1 MSNSEIELFHKDN
14 FSFKEKFYILMDLL
28 VTNQNPNRIESM
40 IFLGISYL
48 QIIVGFFATQ
58 IGVFNINESIFDKIL
73 FYCEKILRLFELFID
88 KYTQFKVMNF
98 VFFCTILFFLIYF
111 LIVCSNI
118 GKNSFYSYKELIIN
132 YFIKS
137 FIYFGYN
144 IILDFVFSNFCFGE
158 TNPFFKGVSC
168 KNKDN
173 LDMVIISI
181 LLFIL
186 TVILNLILQCFYC
199 DSMYLS
205 TSYYARISCNYEIY
219 TSLNSIMFS
228 LLLKQANYLS
238 KDIFLI
244 YNLLISSFFFKF
256 YINNYLYYDK
266 NTNILAGL
274 FHILYLW
281 TSIFCIIFVNLD
293 YNKKGVIYIISSIV
307 VLYFYIHLKYK
318 IEENIF
324 LDTPFHK
331 ICNKSH
337 FLYFIKN
344 LIDKM
349 NHLRENPK
357 DKAILAGIMDIHSIE
372 CPNQECIPKTDEK
385 LYLPITNEWSDRTK
399 PKIDD
404 NVYLINFI
412 VIITNYFIYRDFYS
426 PDMIINIS
434 LYYLEIIGNFCQSMY
449 YYKKVKELKLTF
461 QEQFSFERLK
471 IRISKALI
479 EKCKSPNE
487 PCTSLEDLNVTIYF
501 KYYDLTQ
508 QFIEEM
514 NKDVNLSLQFWKILE
529 NEQLNTHQEIDYNKV
544 FKLTDNIRITKR
556 KIENIW
562 QQLLKIYSGVND
574 LFNLYYEYL
583 DQINDDDLKKR
594 DLDEIKR
601 KNETFT
607 DTLTKNYYSI
617 LFNKDTG
624 IIVANGDKGKEGIIE
639 KVNSETEK
647 IFKYNPDEL
656 KGLNIDILMP
666 KLYSKMHKDF
676 MEKYY
681 NVGEKIII
689 DKGGLHSFGKDKN
702 NSIIILKI
710 IVKLFPM
717 LNENVYFISIIL
729 KENIDDIIYIDGK
742 FNIQGMSRKLM
753 KELDIKNKRL
763 FQDNDIPFYV
773 ICKKFVNFYKIF
785 LQVKKN
791 NKSKKIKKQNS
802 ILDISSFSD
811 IGNNNE
817 NKTHKIIENE
827 NIQINENIELEYEIH
842 IPKFMH
848 DFSEYSHKSFKRV
861 KTNTIISEEYIPEDI
876 NEDDKE
882 INNSGDEFGESDLL
896 VQQKENKN
904 SFISNSDNQVK
915 ISLSISYLNPPLNNK
930 NIVSQTNIPLETPTP
945 TPNLKLSIPKNE
957 FISHK
962 MNLKNDNFELKNCL
976 TVDNSF
982 LTQNNYEYNKKEEVE
997 KIFLTTIDK
1006 YRFLFE
1012 QGKFNDLED
1021 FIDLNNH
1028 STHQDYKFNFTFERY
1043 TYGNKNM
1050 SYMIRCIDNKND
1062 YMTSDVDSLGDWDVK
1077 INKYKKEKAES
1088 IRPLFELNGDE
1099 KKKILKQIDSFYYLS
1114 TENKEFQKILNMCKE
1129 DINKMSIVHG
1139 QKKDEIMDDENS
1151 SQTSQS
1157 GYNSDLV
1164 KKNRIEEI
1172 RANILNNI
1180 SNFYTLKYIK
1190 ISVFSISFFTVIYGT
1205 IYLILFYK
1213 IFDKLFFTNKLNIQ
1227 LFQTTIWMT
1236 NLIGSLVSLRSLFY
1250 NIKENQNFNFNSY
1263 IEDKYEYFITLKKR
1277 NYDLYNNITHFF
1289 GLFEYNIGRYID
1301 SKNQDKFFWDK
1312 EKISYYYNDLNDT
1325 DAFPLALS
1333 QVLSDIYSL
1342 LMNKDF
1348 NLSEIVNDEKSQ
1360 NYLNFIS
1367 FLAIENSYDNVIP
1380 NQYLKLKIIP
1390 GLLQDSNRSLRTI
1403 LFIILLIYACLML
1416 LFCLIYSF
1424 LLHLTNKNMG
1434 EVFEKITK
1442 IRIEK
1447 IEETIKKIEL
1457 FNISLK
1463 KFYEKDSQKVLDNT
1477 NSKINEEKNLSPQN
1491 INENKSLIN
1500 SHESQNDLIIESNRI
1515 IPLKIL
1521 NYAYLQ
1527 TILLF
1532 GILCAF
1538 LIPIYLITNSMVIS
1552 SNKLINVENYMF
1564 GKILIAFA
1572 STLKVK
1578 CMMNECNTK
1587 NDLVYNGLIDNN
1599 KIQKIVQ
1606 GISIFQ
1612 QLNIYYNDQFLLNV
1626 CKSIF
1631 ELNTTDYDD
1640 CMNDILIQ
1648 SANNTESLLK
1658 IHEQIIDDLY
1668 KDAIL
1673 KKDTNFTLN
1682 NGTVVKFRNIYLFS
1696 TDTFKELEKIFYKY
1710 IVPVSNT
1717 FSQICLD
1724 SLIKYLKEKKNIVVI
1739 LTIIFFVM
1747 VILLC
1752 VYIAFCFVN
1761 QLIHLL
1767 SVSRCILKIIPT
1779 SVINNTQE
1787 LESWI
1792 ENKY

>member
-1 MSNSEIELFHKDN
+1 MSINEIELFHKDN
-14 FSFKEKFYILMDLL
+14 FTFKEKFYILMDLL
-28 VTNQNPNRIESM
+28 VTNQNPNRVESI

-58 IGVFNINESIFDKIL
+58 IGVFNINESIFDKML
-73 FYCEKILRLFELFID
+73 FNCEKILRLFELFID
-88 KYTQFKVMNF
+88 KYKEFKIMNY
-98 VFFCTILFFLIYF
+98 VFFSIIFFFLIYF
-111 LIVCSNI
+111 LIVCSTI
-118 GKNSFYSYKELIIN
+118 WKNLFYSYKELIIN

-144 IILDFVFSNFCFGE
+144 IILDFVFSVFCFGE

-173 LDMVIISI
+173 LEIVIISI

-186 TVILNLILQCFYC
+186 TIILIFILQCFYC

-205 TSYYARISCNYEIY
+205 TSFYARISCNYEIY
-219 TSLNSIMFS
+219 TSLNSIFFS
-228 LLLKQANYLS
+228 IFLIQANYLS

-244 YNLLISSFFFKF
+244 YNLLISSLFFIF

-266 NTNILAGL
+266 NTNTLAGL

-281 TSIFCIIFVNLD
+281 TSIFCIIFVNFD
-293 YNKKGVIYIISSIV
+293 YNEKGVIYIISSII
-307 VLYFYIHLKYK
+307 VLYFYHNLKYK

-324 LDTPFHK
+324 LDIPFYK
-331 ICNKSH
+331 ITSNSH
-337 FLYFIKN
+337 FLYYIKN
-344 LIDKM
+344 LIDKI
-349 NHLRENPK
+349 NHIQENPK
-357 DKAILAGIMDIHSIE
+357 DKAILAGIMDIHSLE
-372 CPNQECIPKTDEK
+372 CPNPECIAKTDEK

-412 VIITNYFIYRDFYS
+412 IIITNYFLYRDYYS
-426 PDMIINIS
+426 PDMIINLS
-434 LYYLEIIGNFCQSMY
+434 LYYLEIIGNYCQSMY
-449 YYKKVKELKLTF
+449 YYKKVKEMKLTF

-471 IRISKALI
+471 IRIAKALI

-487 PCTSLEDLNVTIYF
+487 PCTSLEDLNVTVYF
-501 KYYDLTQ
+501 KYYDLIQ

-514 NKDVNLSLQFWKILE
+514 NKDINLSLQFWKFLE
-529 NEQLNTHQEIDYNKV
+529 NKQLNPHLQIDYNKI
-544 FKLTDNIRITKR
+544 FKLTDDIRITK
-556 KIENIW
+556 KTIETIW
-562 QQLLKIYSGVND
+562 EKLLIIYSGVND
-574 LFNLYYEYL
+574 LFYLYYEYL

-594 DLDEIKR
+594 DLEEIKR

-607 DTLTKNYYSI
+607 DNLTKNYYSI

-639 KVNSETEK
+639 KVNSVTEK
-647 IFKYNPDEL
+647 IFKYNSDEL

-666 KLYSKMHKDF
+666 KLYSKMHKKF
-676 MEKYY
+676 MEKYF
-681 NVGEKIII
+681 NIGEKIII
-689 DKGGLHSFGKDKN
+689 DKGGLRTLGKDKN
-702 NSIIILKI
+702 NSIIIIKI
-710 IVKLFPM
+710 IVKLFPI
-717 LNENVYFISIIL
+717 LNENVFFIAIIS

-742 FNIQGMSRKLM
+742 FNIQGMSMKLM
-753 KELDIKNKRL
+753 KELNIKNNLL

-785 LQVKKN
+785 LLGKKN
-791 NKSKKIKKQNS
+791 NKSKKIKKSNS
-802 ILDISSFSD
+802 VIDNSSYGEFD
-811 IGNNNE
+811 NNND
-817 NKTHKIIENE
+817 NKSHIDIENE
-827 NIQINENIELEYEIH
+827 NIQINENIELEYEIQ
-842 IPKFMH
+842 IPQFIY
-848 DFSEYSHKSFKRV
+848 DFSEYSNKV
-861 KTNTIISEEYIPEDI
+861 NTNEKTNTITPSELIPEDI
-876 NEDDKE
+876 NEDEDE
-882 INNSGDEFGESDLL
+882 INYPNNEFGENDLL
-896 VQQKENKN
+896 VQPNEDRN
-904 SFISNSDNQVK
+904 SLVSNFDNHK
-915 ISLSISYLNPPLNNK
+915 R
-930 NIVSQTNIPLETPTP
+930 NILTILYHKPTSETPTP
-945 TPNLKLSIPKNE
+945 NQNLDIQILNNEYNNSNKMDINKENYEMKNN
-957 FISHK
+957 SY
-962 MNLKNDNFELKNCL
+962 NVNNFLVSQSK
-976 TVDNSF
+976 F
-982 LTQNNYEYNKKEEVE
+982 EYNKKEEVE
-997 KIFLTTIDK
+997 KNFLGKIDK

-1012 QGKFNDLED
+1012 QAKFNDLED
-1021 FIDLNNH
+1021 FIDANNS
-1028 STHQDYKFNFTFERY
+1028 STHPDYKFNFTFERY
-1043 TYGNKNM
+1043 SYGNKNM
-1050 SYMIRCIDNKND
+1050 SYMIRCIDNKNKCLG
-1062 YMTSDVDSLGDWDVK
+1062 SDVDSLGDCDQK

-1088 IRPLFELNGDE
+1088 IKPLFEIDE
-1099 KKKILKQIDSFYYLS
+1099 KEKNNILTQIDSFYLLS
-1114 TENKEFQKILNMCKE
+1114 TENKKFQKLLNLCKE

-1190 ISVFSISFFTVIYGT
+1190 ISVFSISFFTIIYGVIY
-1205 IYLILFYK
+1205 LVLFYK
-1213 IFDKLFFTNKLNIQ
+1213 IFDKLYFANKINIQ
-1227 LFQTTIWMT
+1227 LFQSTIWMT
-1236 NLIGSLVSLRSLFY
+1236 NLIGSLVSLRALF
-1250 NIKENQNFNFNSY
+1250 NNLKENQNYKFNSY
-1263 IEDKYEYFITLKKR
+1263 IEDNYEYFITLKKK
-1277 NYDLYNNITHFF
+1277 NYDLYINITKYF
-1289 GLFEYNIGRYID
+1289 GLLEYNIGRYID

-1312 EKISYYYNDLNDT
+1312 EKISYYYHDLNDT
-1325 DAFPLALS
+1325 DAFPLGLS
-1333 QVLSDIYSL
+1333 QVLSDINSL
-1342 LMNKDF
+1342 LMNKNF
-1348 NLSEIVNDEKSQ
+1348 NLSKIVIDEKST
-1360 NYLNFIS
+1360 NYLNYIS

-1390 GLLQDSNRSLRTI
+1390 NLFQDSNSSLRTI

-1424 LLHLTNKNMG
+1424 LLHLTNENMG
-1434 EVFEKITK
+1434 EGFEKITK

-1447 IEETIKKIEL
+1447 IEETIKKIEV
-1457 FNISLK
+1457 FNVSLK
-1463 KFYEKDSQKVLDNT
+1463 KYIEKDSQKFLDYTNT
-1477 NSKINEEKNLSPQN
+1477 KSNEEKNQQTQN
-1491 INENKSLIN
+1491 FNSRKSLIN
-1500 SHESQNDLIIESNRI
+1500 SSENQNDFIIESNKV

-1527 TILLF
+1527 TFLLF
-1532 GILCAF
+1532 CILCAF
-1538 LIPIYLITNSMVIS
+1538 LIPIYLITNTMVIS

-1564 GKILIAFA
+1564 GKILMTFA
-1572 STLKVK
+1572 SSLKVK

-1587 NDLVYNGLIDNN
+1587 NDLNYNGLFDKN

-1612 QLNIYYNDQFLLNV
+1612 KLNIYYNDQFLLNV

-1631 ELNTTDYDD
+1631 EINTTDYDD

-1658 IHEQIIDDLY
+1658 ILEQIIDNLY

-1673 KKDTNFTLN
+1673 KNGTNFTLN

-1696 TDTFKELEKIFYKY
+1696 SDTFKEFETIFYKY

-1717 FSQICLD
+1717 FAQICLD
-1724 SLIKYLKEKKNIVVI
+1724 SLIKYLKEKKNIVVL

-1767 SVSRCILKIIPT
+1767 SVSRCILKIIPN